1 MSAVG
6 LALSRQLRSH
16 FSGFKTICKDIRCLT
31 TPATTVQSPQ
41 ESPVNNPQ
49 SPKIPENV
57 TLRSQE
63 SVVPSQY
70 RFVYPEFLPD
80 PTPGFRNN
88 LREKLE
94 RMDMMARRTV
104 LDIPE
109 FYVGSILAV
118 EYSEPHAPGKC
129 NKFVGICIDRK
140 GCGLRANFILR
151 NVIDHQGVEVKF
163 DLYDPVI
170 QKIDCL
176 RLEKR
181 LDDELYYL
189 RDAPLEY
196 STFPVD
202 MEMELLPEGSAVPVN
217 TLQVPLKPRPWL
229 KRWEIYPMKGIVQST
244 IITTPKKWLRAE
256 KLKKPWEKYDIM
268 KTYRSTIPE
277 EDQQAIYS
285 EVYTKLH
292 ALEISRKKMKRKR
305 GFMRPTKDQ

>member
-16 FSGFKTICKDIRCLT
+16 FSGFKTIYKDIRCLS
-31 TPATTVQSPQ
+31 TPAATAQAPQ
-41 ESPVNNPQ
+41 ESPPKDPQ
-49 SPKIPENV
+49 SPKTPEYV
-57 TLRSQE
+57 KPRSQE
-63 SVVPSQY
+63 PVVPSQY

-80 PTPGFRNN
+80 PTPGFRNH

-94 RMDMMARRTV
+94 RIDMMARRTV

-118 EYSEPHAPGKC
+118 TYSEPHAPGKS

-140 GCGLRANFILR
+140 GCGLRAYFLLR

-163 DLYDPVI
+163 DLYDPAI

-181 LDDELYYL
+181 LDEELYYL

-202 MEMELLPEGSAVPVN
+202 MEMELLPEGSEVPIN

-244 IITTPKKWLRAE
+244 IITTAKKWLRAE
-256 KLKKPWEKYDIM
+256 KLKKPWEKYDLM
-268 KTYRSTIPE
+268 KEYRSTIPE
-277 EDQQAIYS
+277 EEQQAIYS
-285 EVYTKLH
+285 EVYSKLNT
-292 ALEISRKKMKRKR
+292 LEISRKKLKRKR
-305 GFMRPTKDQ
+305 GFVRPAKGQ